1 MKCPVLLATFLTA
14 SLAAGCTSHPPTPA
28 GHPNTTAKTQA
39 KTQAA
44 RPPQPPPS
52 PDVSQQ
58 VMGWIVLE
66 SGAHLARTVALTLGV
81 DPGMSPEQ
89 VFGPLLADLL
99 GLDPRLLGIVDFTR
113 PAAVALLNPSL
124 LKGAAA
130 QPLLLLL
137 PVHARSTIEKVLTQ
151 AGIHFAPT
159 DWGMV
164 IRARRGPMFLSF
176 KEGYAQIAW
185 RPELVNAAAT
195 ILTGPLG
202 QARGLLRMHVSVDN
216 VRTWY
221 GPQMKG
227 VLAGV
232 SQGMDDP
239 QWRFTRRN
247 ARRFARFI
255 TSLKTVDLRIGND
268 ERGLGITVRAAG
280 RSEPGQGPGEGW
292 LGHLASQPT
301 GPVWGTEFIP
311 PDAVLVYSSHRH
323 PATAHSDLEDAIN
336 YIGDVASPP
345 VPLKRRATWRRPLD
359 RAADQMSGELIYAV
373 WPGQGNG
380 GGLGLGGAFGV
391 HDTAAAR
398 RDMLTAYQMAGKELA
413 ALAVRALD
421 LDTKHLR
428 VRSAVHR
435 DATRIAD
442 TPVDTFEIS
451 VDWPRRARVERKR
464 FETLLG
470 GRLVLGLA
478 FVNDAALFTMGRD
491 WQARLGAM
499 IQAAQG
505 TPAPSLAEDPGFT
518 RAIAYRSQDRVSLT
532 YLPLGRMSRF
542 LELPPQ
548 FGAAGATQGNDVIVF
563 TTNTSGTGYEINTH
577 VPHTAL
583 PGLLRSS
590 GALWRVALTPL
601 VNPPVLPPLPGTLY
615 PLSIH

>member
-1 MKCPVLLATFLTA
+1 MKCPLLLAAL
-14 SLAAGCTSHPPTPA
+14 LAFGCTHPPPPTAKPE
-28 GHPNTTAKTQA
+28 TTA
-39 KTQAA
+39 
-44 RPPQPPPS
+44 RLPQPPPS

-58 VMGWIVLE
+58 VMGWLVLQ
-66 SGAHLARTVALTLGV
+66 SGADLARTIAVTLGV
-81 DPGMSPEQ
+81 DPGMPPER

-137 PVHARSTIEKVLTQ
+137 PVHQRGTIEQVLTR
-151 AGIHFAPT
+151 AGIHFAAT

-164 IRARRGPMFLSF
+164 IRARRGPMFLAF
-176 KEGYAQIAW
+176 KDGYARIAW
-185 RPELVNAAAT
+185 RPEFVNAAAAV
-195 ILTGPLG
+195 LQAPLG
-202 QARGLLRMHVSVDN
+202 KASGLVRVHVVVDN
-216 VRTWY
+216 VNTWY
-221 GPQMKG
+221 GSQMKG
-227 VLAGV
+227 ILAGLT
-232 SQGMDDP
+232 QGMDDP

-247 ARRFARFI
+247 ARRFSRFV
-255 TSLKTVDLRIGND
+255 TSLRTVDLSVGND
-268 ERGLGITVRAAG
+268 ERGLSITLRAAG
-280 RSEPGQGPGEGW
+280 RSQPGQGPGEGW
-292 LGHLASQPT
+292 IGHVASQPT
-301 GPVWGTEFIP
+301 GPVWGTEFVP

-323 PATAHSDLEDAIN
+323 PATAHSDLEEAIN
-336 YIGDVASPP
+336 YIGDLSSPP
-345 VPLKRRATWRRPLD
+345 VPPRRRAAWRLPLD
-359 RAADQMSGELIYAV
+359 RAADQMSGEVIYAV
-373 WPGQGNG
+373 WPGQT

-391 HDTAAAR
+391 HDTASAR
-398 RDMLTAYQMAGKELA
+398 RDMLTAYQMVGKQLA

-421 LDTKHLR
+421 LRTQNLR
-428 VRSAVHR
+428 LRSSVHR
-435 DATRIAD
+435 DAVRIAD
-442 TPVDTFEIS
+442 VPVDTFEIGIE
-451 VDWPRRARVERKR
+451 WPRRARAERKR

-470 GRLVLGLA
+470 GKIVLGLA

-491 WQARLGAM
+491 WQERLAAM

-505 TPAPSLAEDPGFT
+505 APSPSLAEDPSFV

-532 YLPLGRMSRF
+532 YLPLGRMTRF

-548 FGAAGATQGNDVIVF
+548 FGATGATQGNDVIVF

-577 VPHTAL
+577 VPMTAL
-583 PGLLRSS
+583 SGLLRSS